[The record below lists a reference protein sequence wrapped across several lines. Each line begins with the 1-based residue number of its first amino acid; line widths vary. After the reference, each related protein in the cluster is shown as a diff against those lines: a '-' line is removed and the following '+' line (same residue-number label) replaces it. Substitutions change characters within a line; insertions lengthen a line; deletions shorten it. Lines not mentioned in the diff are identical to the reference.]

1 MLFFLLSQTASA
13 FLFSRSQG
21 LERASY
27 SRLINGLNSK
37 NSREFFLPELNADSA
52 EQFNT
57 RLYYANQFEPSDDM
71 YETKLWLSQIL
82 YRLNEDDREAIK
94 NASLNKLVNLSEVF
108 DVACMVNRL
117 QDSGN
122 YKLFL
127 MDLAKLGDK
136 TFDSY
141 VDYCNENKIAWYAN

>member
-1 MLFFLLSQTASA
+1 MQNNLS
-13 FLFSRSQG
+13 
-21 LERASY
+21 
-27 SRLINGLNSK
+27 
-37 NSREFFLPELNADSA
+37 
-52 EQFNT
+52 

-71 YETKLWLSQIL
+71 YQTKLWLSQIL

-141 VDYCNENKIAWYAN
+141 VDYCKKNKIAWYAD